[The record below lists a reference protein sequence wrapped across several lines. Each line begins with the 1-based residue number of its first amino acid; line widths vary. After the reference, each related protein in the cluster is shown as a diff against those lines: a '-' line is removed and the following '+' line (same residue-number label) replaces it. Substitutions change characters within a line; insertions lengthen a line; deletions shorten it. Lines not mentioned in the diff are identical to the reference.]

1 MAKKTIAQIVK
12 ENETELKIA
21 VNHTELR
28 SWAIEKGFDNRS
40 AFPKFKNALLEI
52 GIDYDEMKGI
62 TNHIQG
68 KELEDQIENS
78 VTLYTDAKASYG
90 NYAICDKD
98 GNALW
103 YGKFFPE
110 DNAGEQS
117 RAEVASAK
125 KAVWLASKIKEA
137 IGNKPIHLNL
147 IVDAQWLC
155 YQDHSGQ
162 KGYVLTQLAKKHG
175 IMLEVT
181 WIKGTENPADEYT
194 TKAGYKKWQ
203 DNDLTKLHES
213 YKIEI

>member
-1 MAKKTIAQIVK
+1 MTKKTISQIVK
-12 ENETELKIA
+12 ECEVELKIA
-21 VNHTELR
+21 ANHTELR
-28 SWAIEKGFDNRS
+28 TWAIEKGFDNRS

-52 GIDYDEMKGI
+52 SIDYAGMKGI
-62 TNHIQG
+62 THQIQ
-68 KELEDQIENS
+68 EQDIENQIEHAL
-78 VTLYTDAKASYG
+78 TLYTDAKASYG
-90 NYAICDKD
+90 NFAICDKNGD
-98 GNALW
+98 VLW

-125 KAVWLASKIKEA
+125 KAVWLASKVKEA
-137 IGNKPIHLNL
+137 IGGKPIYLNL

-162 KGYVLTQLAKKHG
+162 KGYVLTQAARKYG
-175 IMLEVT
+175 IKLDVT

-194 TKAGYKKWQ
+194 TAKGFKKWQ
-203 DNDLTKLHES
+203 DNDLTKLCEP

>member
-1 MAKKTIAQIVK
+1 MAKKTISQIVK
-12 ENETELKIA
+12 ECETELKIA

-40 AFPKFKNALLEI
+40 AFPKFKTALLEI
-52 GIDYDEMKGI
+52 GIDYDAMKGVI
-62 TNHIQG
+62 HQMQEQ
-68 KELEDQIENS
+68 ELEDQIEHS
-78 VTLYTDAKASYG
+78 LTLYTDAKASYG

-98 GNALW
+98 GSILW

-117 RAEVASAK
+117 RAELASAK
-125 KAVWLASKIKEA
+125 KAVWLASKVKEA
-137 IGNKPIHLNL
+137 MGNKPIHLNL

-162 KGYVLTQLAKKHG
+162 KGYTLTQAAKKYG
-175 IMLEVT
+175 IKLEVI
-181 WIKGTENPADEYT
+181 WIKGTDNPSDFYT
-194 TKAGYKKWQ
+194 TAKGFKKWQ
-203 DNDLTKLHES
+203 DNDLTKLCES